1 MGRKIARIAGIAK
14 IARILLRSGFQF
26 GNYLILAVMAINS
39 RSVMA

>member
-26 GNYLILAVMAINS
+26 WQLPDFGSDGNQL
-39 RSVMA
+39 